1 MKALKG
7 VEEMRKNVDSL
18 LIINNESICDVYAD
32 SELSIKDAFKVCG
45 QYPVQCRKEYIGADY
60 D

>member
-1 MKALKG
+1 MGILTIGIVTIPFYFEKNRKIMKTLKG

-32 SELSIKDAFKVCG
+32 SEL
-45 QYPVQCRKEYIGADY
+45 
-60 D
+60 